1 MAELRSLV
9 RIRTPGLRFTATC
22 LRSVRFP
29 APRLGF
35 EAAEQYGCRTV
46 QSMDL
51 TCGARPVGRAHGTP
65 YRVEFEFSARELFD
79 VVSRKDRMHPPARLL
94 AILALAFVV
103 VAANAQQPP
112 PSTPPPQSQQPRPAT
127 PAPQRR
133 ATPKPTLVQV
143 IVRDVSGFSL
153 SGVKVTV
160 VGPANQEVT
169 TDAMGVASLGALAD
183 GTYRLRFDHDGFI
196 TFEREVNIKAGQPSE
211 IYAALRIAPAAPPP
225 PSPAPAPAPAAPP
238 PPAPTASVPS
248 GPPVFVSIP
257 EFLDKNYIGGREAL
271 KESVLGCLSDSTTRL
286 LQLHENIA
294 EHTHGELDE
303 VLYVVAGEGAVRIK
317 GELSPVNAGS
327 VSIIPRGNAHAIER
341 KGKNP
346 LMVLSTLSGAPC
358 RAPEVSESASRK
370 K

>member
-1 MAELRSLV
+1 
-9 RIRTPGLRFTATC
+9 
-22 LRSVRFP
+22 
-29 APRLGF
+29 
-35 EAAEQYGCRTV
+35 
-46 QSMDL
+46 
-51 TCGARPVGRAHGTP
+51 
-65 YRVEFEFSARELFD
+65 
-79 VVSRKDRMHPPARLL
+79 MHYPARLL

-133 ATPKPTLVQV
+133 ATPKPTLVQA
-143 IVRDVSGFSL
+143 IVRDVSGFAL

-160 VGPANQEVT
+160 FGPANQEVT

-211 IYAALRIAPAAPPP
+211 VYAALRIAPAAPPP
-225 PSPAPAPAPAAPP
+225 PAPEPVAAPAAPP

-248 GPPVFVSIP
+248 GPPVIVSIP
-257 EFLDKNYIGGREAL
+257 AFLDKNYIGGREAL

-294 EHTHGELDE
+294 EHTHPELDE

-317 GELSPVNAGS
+317 GESSPVNAGS